1 MTVAS
6 PAMLPALRLLFLT
19 LGVLLISGPAA
30 HAATKSL
37 PLPAEGQVAVT
48 FASGAKS
55 VKVKSAPAGVTVA
68 GGVRGGKLAVAVV
81 RPRGVAAGG
90 KVVLTLKGR
99 VKGVKTVPAALDGGG
114 KAPACSGLDKLLAKR
129 LAGKADV
136 KGLAGVL
143 AAKLCGKPAPADAA
157 AVLAHLGL
165 GAAPAPPAPGAG
177 PAVPT
182 TGGRIAA
189 PPARSTATPT
199 PTPPPPPGKACANG
213 ADDDGDGQVD
223 GEDPGCADGNDTS
236 EAGEVDVSAECLQN
250 GSGAGMGED
259 PKGLGVGINRCGQFT
274 KVRVDAAPG
283 VAACEV
289 FTGGPGWTCT
299 TSGGYGVAT
308 GPAVDTADMN
318 IDLTGPAN
326 CTRKVT
332 IALYRPGGE
341 VAELYG
347 PIARCKTGG
356 DAPACSNGVDD
367 DGDGMVDDHFAEG
380 TVDPD
385 PGCTSTTDTSE
396 SSEVLAPASCKIAL
410 GLWNDEGDIAGATAE
425 GCGGLRGFW
434 FRAPGT
440 VTECGHRFG
449 AGALL
454 GCEKVRQTG
463 GTMFDGLRFDT
474 LSVYTALD
482 APADCRPMT
491 LTLIRED
498 YSVWY
503 YRAKLEGC

>member
-1 MTVAS
+1 
-6 PAMLPALRLLFLT
+6 MLPALRLLLLT
-19 LGVLLISGPAA
+19 LGVLLISGSAA

-48 FASGAKS
+48 FASGVKS

-68 GGVRGGKLAVAVV
+68 GGVKGGKLAVAVV
-81 RPRGVAAGG
+81 RPRGATAGG
-90 KVVLTLKGR
+90 QVALTLKGKA
-99 VKGVKTVPAALDGGG
+99 KGLKTVPAALDGGG
-114 KAPACSGLDKLLAKR
+114 RAPACSGLDKLLAKR
-129 LAGKADV
+129 LAGRADV

-157 AVLAHLGL
+157 AVLAQLGL
-165 GAAPAPPAPGAG
+165 GAAPAPPVPGAG
-177 PAVPT
+177 PAAPVS
-182 TGGRIAA
+182 GGRIVA
-189 PPARSTATPT
+189 PPARSSATPA
-199 PTPPPPPGKACANG
+199 PTTTPPPPGKACANG
-213 ADDDGDGQVD
+213 ADDDQDGQVD
-223 GEDPGCADGNDTS
+223 AEDPGCADGNDPS
-236 EAGEVDVSAECLQN
+236 EAGEVDVSAECLEN
-250 GSGAGMGED
+250 GSGAGMGD
-259 PKGLGVGINRCGQFT
+259 NPRGLGVGINRCGPFT

-318 IDLTGPAN
+318 VDLTGPAN
-326 CTRKVT
+326 CARKVT

-341 VAELYG
+341 VAELHG
-347 PIARCKTGG
+347 PIARCKAGG
-356 DAPACSNGVDD
+356 GEPEKPACENGKDD

-410 GLWNDEGDIAGATAE
+410 GLWNDAGDIAGATAE

-434 FRAPGT
+434 YRAPGT

-449 AGALL
+449 MGALL
-454 GCEKVRQTG
+454 GCEIVRQTG
-463 GTMFDGLRFDT
+463 GTMFDGLSFDK

-482 APADCRPMT
+482 EPADCRPMT
-491 LTLIRED
+491 LTMIRED
-498 YSVWY
+498 FSVWY
-503 YRAKLEGC
+503 YRGKLDGC